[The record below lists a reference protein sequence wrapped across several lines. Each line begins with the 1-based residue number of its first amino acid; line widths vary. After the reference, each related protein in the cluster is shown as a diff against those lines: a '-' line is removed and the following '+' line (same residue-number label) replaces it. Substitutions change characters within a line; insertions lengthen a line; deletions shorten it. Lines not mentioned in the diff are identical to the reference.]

1 MGRMANKRKQ
11 LLSAEEDQQLLLAYT
26 NCKIGEMR
34 TKIQAVR
41 LYGNNVPVTEIN
53 HLTGLPRR
61 TINRWY
67 GRFLRLGINGFVDNR
82 RGGNHRYLTNEQ
94 IQDLALKLHQY
105 RPVDLFSLE
114 KVATADGQHWCVS
127 DLKQAVTHWYGFE
140 YKTDASYRQL
150 FQKCGFS
157 FQRTA
162 KVFRSRSEMKA
173 ADFEE
178 QVEKN

>member
-1 MGRMANKRKQ
+1 MANKRKQ
-11 LLSAEEDQQLLLAYT
+11 LLTPEAEQQLLLAFT
-26 NCKIGEMR
+26 ECKDGEMR

-41 LYGNNVPVTEIN
+41 LYGQDVPVTEITN
-53 HLTGLPRR
+53 LTGLPRR

-67 GRFLRLGINGFVDNR
+67 GRYLQQGLAGFVDR
-82 RGGNHRYLTNEQ
+82 RQGGNHQYLTNEQ

-105 RPVDLFSLE
+105 RPVDLFGRE
-114 KVATADGQHWCVS
+114 KTATVDGQHWCVP
-127 DLKQAVTHWYGFE
+127 DLRQAVKQWYGIE
-140 YKTDASYRQL
+140 YKTSVSYRQL

-157 FQRTA
+157 YQRTA
-162 KVFRSRSEMKA
+162 KVFRSRSETKV

>member
-1 MGRMANKRKQ
+1 MTNKRKH
-11 LLSAEEDQQLLLAYT
+11 LLSPEEDKQLLLAFSE
-26 NCKIGEMR
+26 CKDGAMR

-41 LYGNNVPVTEIN
+41 LYGNDVPVTEIT

-67 GRFLRLGINGFVDNR
+67 GRYRQRGLSGFVDNR
-82 RGGNHRYLTNEQ
+82 QGGNHQYLTNEQ
-94 IQDLALKLHQY
+94 IQDLALKLKRY
-105 RPVDLFSLE
+105 RPVDLFGLE
-114 KVATADGQHWCVS
+114 ETETADGQHWCVP
-127 DLKQAVTHWYGFE
+127 DLKRAVKKWYGVA
-140 YKTDASYRQL
+140 YKTDTSYRQL

-157 FQRTA
+157 YQRTA
-162 KVFRSRSEMKA
+162 KIFRSRSETKV

>member
-1 MGRMANKRKQ
+1 MANKRKQ
-11 LLSAEEDQQLLLAYT
+11 LLSPEADRQLLLAFT
-26 NCKIGEMR
+26 KCKDGEMR

-41 LYGNNVPVTEIN
+41 LYGSDIPVTEIT

-67 GRFLRLGINGFVDNR
+67 GRYLAQGLNGFVDNR
-82 RGGNHRYLTNEQ
+82 QGGNHQYLTDEQ

-105 RPVDLFSLE
+105 RPIDLFGLA
-114 KVATADGQHWCVS
+114 KVVTADGQHWCVP
-127 DLKQAVTHWYGFE
+127 DLRQAVQQWYSIE

-157 FQRTA
+157 YQRTA

>member
-1 MGRMANKRKQ
+1 MTNKRKQ
-11 LLSAEEDQQLLLAYT
+11 LLSPEADQQLLLAFT
-26 NCKIGEMR
+26 QCKDGEMR

-41 LYGNNVPVTEIN
+41 LYGTDVPVADIT

-67 GRFLRLGINGFVDNR
+67 GRYLQQGLNGFVDKR
-82 RGGNHRYLTNEQ
+82 QGGNHQYLTDEQ

-105 RPVDLFSLE
+105 RPVDVFGLE
-114 KVATADGQHWCVS
+114 KVATADGQHWCVP
-127 DLKQAVTHWYGFE
+127 DLRQAVKQWYGIE
-140 YKTDASYRQL
+140 YKTDTSYRQL

-157 FQRTA
+157 YQRTT
-162 KVFRSRSEMKA
+162 KVFRSRSETKV

>member
-1 MGRMANKRKQ
+1 MTNKRKR
-11 LLSAEEDQQLLLAYT
+11 LLSPEADQQLLLAFT
-26 NCKIGEMR
+26 ECKEGEMR

-41 LYGNNVPVTEIN
+41 LYGKDVPIIEITN
-53 HLTGLPRR
+53 LTGLPRR

-67 GRFLRLGINGFVDNR
+67 GRYLQQGLSGFVDNR
-82 RGGNHRYLTNEQ
+82 RGGNNQYLTNEQ

-105 RPVDLFSLE
+105 RPADLFGLE
-114 KVATADGQHWCVS
+114 KTATVDGEYWCVP
-127 DLKQAVTHWYGFE
+127 DLRQAVKQWYGIE
-140 YKTDASYRQL
+140 YKTKASYRQL

-157 FQRTA
+157 YQRTA
-162 KVFRSRSEMKA
+162 KAFRSRSEMKV